1 MGVIISSKEEPLHIH
16 DVMAVIGS
24 LAVITLF
31 VYSVLPARCKN
42 QISGGGKDKKKYQ
55 GSRVSQR
62 RKSKRKKKG
71 KKRKVPGLSEKK
83 RKIITMNK
91 YMF

>member
-1 MGVIISSKEEPLHIH
+1 MGVIIPSKEEPLHIH

-62 RKSKRKKKG
+62 RKSKRKKKEN
-71 KKRKVPGLSEKK
+71 KKKKKSTKPFRKEKK
-83 RKIITMNK
+83 NN
-91 YMF
+91 YNE